1 MLDVRGQYCQDL
13 GISMIPTTGKNCKK
27 THEERRTC
35 PGWFNV
41 ELYNKTYFPLRIF
54 SAAMVTVKM
63 SFTHFHSCIGNILLH
78 QTMQPISLNY
88 NWDNGVKQIKITAE
102 NLWQSC
108 ILCQLLRA
116 KTPASGSKCIQHF
129 FYFYHYLPYIRW
141 VEEWMWFI

>member
-1 MLDVRGQYCQDL
+1 
-13 GISMIPTTGKNCKK
+13 MIPTTGKNCKK

-88 NWDNGVKQIKITAE
+88 HWDNGVKQIKITAKK
-102 NLWQSC
+102 LVTKLYLVSIAKGKDPSIGVKMHPAFFLFLPLFALYPLSGGVDVIYLICLVFIKSSC
-108 ILCQLLRA
+108 WL
-116 KTPASGSKCIQHF
+116 
-129 FYFYHYLPYIRW
+129 
-141 VEEWMWFI
+141 V

>member
-1 MLDVRGQYCQDL
+1 
-13 GISMIPTTGKNCKK
+13 MIPTTGKNCKK

-54 SAAMVTVKM
+54 FAAMVTVKM

-108 ILCQLLRA
+108 ILCQLQR
-116 KTPASGSKCIQHF
+116 PQRRGQNASSIF
-129 FYFYHYLPYIRW
+129 FIFTTICLISA
-141 VEEWMWFI
+141 EWRSGCDLFNTSSLY